1 MDGKEKLFNPC
12 IFPWFYQS
20 IRTNTIATA
29 MALITVFYPDDSLKN
44 RMMKY
49 LKEIDTWNRNYYLG
63 ILFEKPSNKEE
74 KDFVI
79 AMLSDRSDAGISAYE
94 IVKDN
99 NLIKEY
105 PREIEDL
112 LRLKSGDRRKKLID
126 LLMSQDKKSLLLS
139 IDNLISAKNENK
151 RLAALDILNQTNSK
165 EKPLYDKKEVKNL
178 IAKISAPTDAEK
190 ILIENLS
197 DKKKK
202 ESENTLNK
210 LYNTEYK
217 LDLSLIHI

>member
-1 MDGKEKLFNPC
+1 
-12 IFPWFYQS
+12 
-20 IRTNTIATA
+20 

-49 LKEIDTWNRNYYLG
+49 LKEIDTWNRNYYLE

-112 LRLKSGDRRKKLID
+112 LRLKSGDRRK
-126 LLMSQDKKSLLLS
+126 S
-139 IDNLISAKNENK
+139 
-151 RLAALDILNQTNSK
+151 
-165 EKPLYDKKEVKNL
+165 
-178 IAKISAPTDAEK
+178 
-190 ILIENLS
+190 
-197 DKKKK
+197 
-202 ESENTLNK
+202 
-210 LYNTEYK
+210 
-217 LDLSLIHI
+217 

>member
-1 MDGKEKLFNPC
+1 
-12 IFPWFYQS
+12 
-20 IRTNTIATA
+20 
-29 MALITVFYPDDSLKN
+29 
-44 RMMKY
+44 
-49 LKEIDTWNRNYYLG
+49 
-63 ILFEKPSNKEE
+63 
-74 KDFVI
+74 
-79 AMLSDRSDAGISAYE
+79 MLSDRSDAGISAYE

-217 LDLSLIHI
+217 LDLSYEVKNVEKLSKTIKKNKKCEYIIENTLTFKDIFRIKSIFNYILTFFVFLNSLRKF